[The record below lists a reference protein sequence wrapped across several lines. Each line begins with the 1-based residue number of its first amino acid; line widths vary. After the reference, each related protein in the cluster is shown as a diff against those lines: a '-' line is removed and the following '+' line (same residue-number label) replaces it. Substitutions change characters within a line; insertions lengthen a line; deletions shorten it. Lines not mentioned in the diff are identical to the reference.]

1 MSPHRETFS
10 KLVKKHRWTKGA
22 ELGVDKGLLFDRLLT
37 DHPTLELIGVDI
49 CPLPHRLA
57 RCRAIE
63 AQHKDRAALLVMWT
77 NEAAAVVE
85 DGSLDFV
92 FIDADHSYSAVMQ
105 DIAHWRPKVRKG
117 GWIGGH
123 DYNAKWPGV
132 VSAVDLA
139 FPKVKTYQPGS
150 IWGVF
155 L

>member
-10 KLVKKHRWTKGA
+10 KLVKKHRWKKGA
-22 ELGVDKGLLFDRLLT
+22 ELGVDKGILFDRLLA
-37 DHPTLELIGVDI
+37 DHPNLHLIGVDI

-57 RCRAIE
+57 RCRSIE
-63 AQHKDRAALLVMWT
+63 AQHKDRAELLVMWT
-77 NEAAAVVE
+77 NEAAALVD